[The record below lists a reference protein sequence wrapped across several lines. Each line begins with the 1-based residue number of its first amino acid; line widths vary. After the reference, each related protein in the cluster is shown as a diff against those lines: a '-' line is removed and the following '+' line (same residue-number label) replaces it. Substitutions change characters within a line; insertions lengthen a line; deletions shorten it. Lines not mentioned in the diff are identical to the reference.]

1 MQGPEAIIEL
11 VEQAACG
18 INVLD
23 PANHD
28 ELSKLLCTVSQIN
41 EEITHLTEGPFELL
55 DWAKD
60 SGATVVGLL
69 TEMIKG
75 NVADADS
82 TTEAVSQEISFLQE
96 MADGLSKRP
105 PEDQSSSQ
113 TEDVVPEPDVEA
125 PAADP
130 PVEVAAPQVDLPSET
145 IIPEDD
151 VALVI
156 DFVAEACEHIE
167 AAEGGL
173 LVLETKPE
181 DQEVLNLIFRAFH
194 TIKGMAGFL
203 NLTSIGSL
211 AHSAENLLDLARKGE
226 LLLTGHYTDL
236 VFQSIDL
243 IKTMIVD
250 LQTAIQDSSPISNQ
264 SGLAGLLAQ
273 LREATEKR
281 PTEEPTG
288 EASGTL
294 PKGEASGPEA
304 TAPAS
309 QPIEAVASAVMPAP
323 CSDKIV
329 EQILEPAQAAKPADP
344 LRPGSPKKEVERRSV
359 TDRRVSVVD
368 EKIKVSTNRLDNLV
382 NMAGELVIAQLMV
395 AEEVR
400 NKLAKQHG
408 LNQKVVHQGK
418 IVRELQELSM
428 SMRMVPIAGV
438 FQKMARLVRD
448 LSHKAGKEIHFVT
461 KGEDTELDRNV
472 VDKIADPLV
481 HMIRNSIDH
490 GVEPPEDRKAAGKAA
505 GGHIELRAFHQA
517 GHIVIEIEDDGKGLD
532 KNRILEKAIENG
544 VVDANHEMSDE
555 DIFKLVFHAGLSTAK
570 KITDVSGRG
579 VGMDVVKKNIESLR
593 GKIDISSEQGQGTTF
608 TIRMPL
614 TLAIIDGQLVRIGT
628 NRYIVPINSIIRTL
642 SPKPEQL
649 SSLQDRGEMVMV
661 RGRLLSLVRLYK
673 LFGVVPSSEDPT
685 KALLVIVEEDGRRC
699 SLLVDELLSQ
709 QQVVIK
715 SLGEGLGGI
724 QGVSGGAIMGDG
736 KVSLILDIPGLMA
749 LAQA

>member
-1 MQGPEAIIEL
+1 MQGPETILEL

-23 PANHD
+23 PANRD
-28 ELSKLLCTVSQIN
+28 ELNELLSTVSQIN
-41 EEITHLTEGPFELL
+41 EQITHLTEGPLELL
-55 DWAKD
+55 DWATD
-60 SGATVVGLL
+60 SGPTVAGLL

-75 NVADADS
+75 NVVDLDLTA
-82 TTEAVSQEISFLQE
+82 EAVSRDISLLQGL
-96 MADGLSKRP
+96 ADGLSKMTPAGQSLP
-105 PEDQSSSQ
+105 PTDEVSS
-113 TEDVVPEPDVEA
+113 DADVEVPTVA
-125 PAADP
+125 PGDDVSDP
-130 PVEVAAPQVDLPSET
+130 QAAPPSGT

-173 LVLETKPE
+173 LVLETNPE

-194 TIKGMAGFL
+194 TIKGMSGFL
-203 NLTSIGSL
+203 NLTDIGSL

-226 LLLTGHYTDL
+226 LLLKGHYTDL

-243 IKTMIVD
+243 IKTMIAD
-250 LQTAIQDSSPISNQ
+250 LQRAIQDSSPTSIQ
-264 SGLAGLLAQ
+264 SGLAGLLIQ
-273 LREATEKR
+273 LHEATEKASA
-281 PTEEPTG
+281 EETAGRSSDAPPLG
-288 EASGTL
+288 ET
-294 PKGEASGPEA
+294 PQPEA
-304 TAPAS
+304 EVTEPQAIEAAAPAF
-309 QPIEAVASAVMPAP
+309 VPAP
-323 CSDKIV
+323 CSDKIM
-329 EQILEPAQAAKPADP
+329 EQLIEPVKSARPAEP
-344 LRPGSPKKEVERRSV
+344 LRPRPPKKEVERRFG
-359 TDRRVSVVD
+359 TDRRATVVD

-395 AEEVR
+395 AEEVT
-400 NKLAKQHG
+400 NKLAKHHG
-408 LNQKVVHQGK
+408 INQKVVHQGK

-461 KGEDTELDRNV
+461 KGEDTELDRNI

-490 GVEPPEDRKAAGKAA
+490 GVESPEDRKDAGKAV

-532 KNRILEKAIENG
+532 KNRILEKAIDNG
-544 VVDANHEMSDE
+544 VVDPNQEMSDE
-555 DIFKLVFHAGLSTAK
+555 DIFKLIFHAGLSTAK

-593 GKIDISSEQGQGTTF
+593 GKIEISSVPGQGTTF

-614 TLAIIDGQLVRIGT
+614 TLAIIDGQVVRIGS

-661 RGRLLSLVRLYK
+661 RGRLLPLVRLYR
-673 LFGVVPSSEDPT
+673 LFDVVPSSEDPT
-685 KALLVIVEEDGRRC
+685 EALLVIVEEDGRRC

-715 SLGEGLGGI
+715 SLGEGLGGV

-749 LAQA
+749 LAQE